1 MPLSPGLRVLEL
13 RLAVGAEMPCAA
25 WAGQLWPPL
34 FSPGMVNPDSYLTEF
49 PFKEKVRLPFQK
61 FIKIPNQKAF
71 VRY

>member
-25 WAGQLWPPL
+25 CAGQLWPPL

-61 FIKIPNQKAF
+61 FIKIPSQKLL
-71 VRY
+71 